1 MFTQCLS
8 EVDINSATVKQ
19 VKILNEFAVFLR
31 FCFDPHKT
39 SDCGEFQEL
48 TFNGTLQLVIFD
60 KITEKIF
67 LFCSCCRLNFL
78 INLHLNFIFENLNS

>member
-8 EVDINSATVKQ
+8 EVDINSTTVKQ

-48 TFNGTLQLVIFD
+48 TSNGTLQLVIFD
-60 KITEKIF
+60 KITEKYF
-67 LFCSCCRLNFL
+67 YFA
-78 INLHLNFIFENLNS
+78 HVVD